1 MVLFIILVLFIIS
14 FILGIVII
22 PRIVSLAV
30 HLHLY
35 DQPNA
40 RKVHQK
46 PIPRIG
52 GTVFLPIAIVSLALV
67 LVSYLRLYSNHAE
80 LWADMQAQHLLAYL
94 SGALLIYIIGLYDDL
109 FSASYRIKFFVQ
121 IVAGLLLC
129 ISGLW
134 VANFSN
140 VCFVNEVPFWIGM
153 PFTIF
158 FVVYVTNAMN
168 LIDGIDGLSSGLSI
182 ITLIILTALNL
193 IAGDLIWAFMSVSFC
208 GILCAFFYFNVFSW
222 KYKIFM
228 GDAGSLS
235 LGYTLA
241 FLVLHFWQRD
251 PVWNPYFHNVGL
263 VALSPLTIPLLDVI
277 RVSLF
282 RILNKKNPFLPDKTH
297 IHHLLM
303 EAGFSAKD
311 TLFLLL
317 CFSAVIIVANYLI
330 ADFISQTLMIFTDI
344 VLYICL
350 CLFVHYL
357 IRQKNTRD
365 SLKF

>member
-1 MVLFIILVLFIIS
+1 MVYPILLAILILAVL
-14 FILGIVII
+14 LGLLII
-22 PRIVSLAV
+22 PRIVNLAMR
-30 HLHLY
+30 LHLY

-40 RKVHQK
+40 RKIHSR

-52 GTVFLPIAIVSLALV
+52 GTVFLPIATISLALI
-67 LVSYLRLYSNHAE
+67 LVPYLRLDSNHAE
-80 LWADMQAQHLLAYL
+80 LWAGMQAQHLLAYL

-121 IVAGLLLC
+121 IIAGSLLC

-140 VCFVNEVPFWIGM
+140 VCFINEVPFWIGM
-153 PFTIF
+153 PFTVF

-182 ITLIILTALNL
+182 ISLLILTILNL
-193 IAGDLIWAFMSVSFC
+193 IAGDLIWAFMSIAFC
-208 GILCAFFYFNVFSW
+208 GVLCSFFYFNVFSW

-241 FLVLHFWQRD
+241 FLVLHFWQRE

-303 EAGFSAKD
+303 EAGFSAKN
-311 TLFLLL
+311 TMFLIL
-317 CFSAVIIVANYLI
+317 CFSIIIIFANTII
-330 ADFISQTLMIFTDI
+330 ADFISQTLMIVIDF
-344 VLYICL
+344 VLYIFL
-350 CLFVHYL
+350 CFSVHYL
-357 IRQKNTRD
+357 IQQKKKD
-365 SLKF
+365 DEME